1 MTAGGPASLQRM
13 LARLAA
19 AKPLLPSL
27 RGAKD
32 VAAVPVGQRQGQGQ
46 GVGKDMAPFESTQKS
61 QGVGKDMAPFE
72 STQKS
77 QGVGKDMA
85 PLLPSLRGFK
95 DVPPP
100 SLPSARA
107 ARDLS
112 HARALPSEGGALS
125 CAAGGAVT
133 GVAGVAGEVDGVRGG
148 SGDGAPTACEVD
160 TPLVSAHE
168 VARSERA
175 GPETAGR
182 LEGLGRANDSAAREQ
197 SDERVLWSGGGE
209 GSKEEV
215 VDGGEG
221 SGLRKGEGG
230 GGVAGEGGTTAEGE
244 GMARREGVDVVE
256 RGGVG
261 GGAVEVVVSAAA
273 SLADDVAAV
282 ASSSDVASM
291 GSGAD
296 VAGARVAVADRAG
309 VRRAL
314 TGPAALLAFINDGAE
329 DTAEDASIGAA
340 TTGDAQASYHPPHHS
355 HLSCLALPPYIPLPS
370 SLLSSLACSAS
381 PSISSRLLRLISP
394 PSLLWQSQQP
404 LRKKEGG
411 SSELPN
417 GNRIGEEQRL
427 RLEAWLDD
435 K

>member
-46 GVGKDMAPFESTQKS
+46 GVGKDMAP
-61 QGVGKDMAPFE
+61 
-72 STQKS
+72 
-77 QGVGKDMA
+77 
-85 PLLPSLRGFK
+85 LLPSLRGFK

-125 CAAGGAVT
+125 RAAGGAVT

-148 SGDGAPTACEVD
+148 SGDGAPTGSSERVGGGYEADLPVMSASDMPHTEGAQAACEVD

-197 SDERVLWSGGGE
+197 SDERVLWSG
-209 GSKEEV
+209 
-215 VDGGEG
+215 
-221 SGLRKGEGG
+221 
-230 GGVAGEGGTTAEGE
+230 GEGGTTAEGE

-340 TTGDAQASYHPPHHS
+340 TTGDAQAS
-355 HLSCLALPPYIPLPS
+355 
-370 SLLSSLACSAS
+370 
-381 PSISSRLLRLISP
+381 ISSRLLRLISP

>member
-148 SGDGAPTACEVD
+148 SGDGAPTGSSERVGGGYEADLPVMSASDMPHTEGAQAACEVD

-340 TTGDAQASYHPPHHS
+340 TTGDAQAS
-355 HLSCLALPPYIPLPS
+355 
-370 SLLSSLACSAS
+370 
-381 PSISSRLLRLISP
+381 ISSRLLRLISP